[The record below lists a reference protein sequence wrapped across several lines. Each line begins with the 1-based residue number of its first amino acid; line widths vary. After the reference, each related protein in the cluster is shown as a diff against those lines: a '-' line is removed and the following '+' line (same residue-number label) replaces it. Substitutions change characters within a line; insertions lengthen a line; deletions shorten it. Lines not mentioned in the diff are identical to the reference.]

1 LGIHLGGA
9 SLSIIMLIATTKT
22 SEISR
27 KGKLLVAEAIKIIQS
42 FEVFYARYFEEG
54 NKRNLSKTMAC
65 RSL

>member
-1 LGIHLGGA
+1 
-9 SLSIIMLIATTKT
+9 MLIATTKT

-42 FEVFYARYFEEG
+42 FEVFYARYFEKG